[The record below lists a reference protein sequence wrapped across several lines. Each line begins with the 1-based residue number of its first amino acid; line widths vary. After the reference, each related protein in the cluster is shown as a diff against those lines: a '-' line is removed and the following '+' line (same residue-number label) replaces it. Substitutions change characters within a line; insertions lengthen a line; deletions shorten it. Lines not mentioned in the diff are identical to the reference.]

1 MTAENDAS
9 TEELLYLYGVVPGD
23 ARVPPSA
30 ERGLEA
36 GRVRLLE
43 LGQVSAVIS
52 RVKSDEYGE
61 ERLNERLRDLEWV
74 GARGLE
80 HEEVLQGLAAET
92 TVLPLRP
99 FSLHAG
105 ADRLR
110 DRLEPEVPR
119 LVAILERLRGRGE
132 WSLRVWRDGARLRE
146 ALGRHSSR
154 IARMEAEVRE
164 ASPGRRFLLARKL
177 EQEVAEEVRAVTSR
191 AVKGVFADLGDA
203 AEGALALPVPPLD
216 AGRTEG
222 KELVLRAAFLVN
234 GEDAEIFRDRATDLE
249 QQWESGELWLELT
262 GPWPAYNFSAPEDE
276 Q

>member
-1 MTAENDAS
+1 MPSKIFATGGAS
-9 TEELLYLYGVVPGD
+9 WRRHDRGGRKLTEELLYLYGVVPGD

-43 LGQVSAVIS
+43 LGQLSAVIS
-52 RVKSDEYGE
+52 RVRSDEYGE

-105 ADRLR
+105 EDRLR

-132 WSLRVWRDGARLRE
+132 WSLRMWRDGARLRE

-154 IARMEAEVRE
+154 IRSYGGGGEGGKPGAPL
-164 ASPGRRFLLARKL
+164 SPGEEARAGGGGGGSCRHEPGGEEGVRRSRRCRRRRAR
-177 EQEVAEEVRAVTSR
+177 APRSPARCRTHR
-191 AVKGVFADLGDA
+191 G
-203 AEGALALPVPPLD
+203 EG
-216 AGRTEG
+216 
-222 KELVLRAAFLVN
+222 
-234 GEDAEIFRDRATDLE
+234 
-249 QQWESGELWLELT
+249 S
-262 GPWPAYNFSAPEDE
+262 SC
-276 Q
+276 